1 MLILNNIKTFNPFMR
16 KNIMPKQLFIITLI
30 FLSACTE
37 QQTVSPADFSNMSI
51 TLDGKAGYQKIVREA
66 VNALKKAE
74 QVGGEWRDSTK
85 IMKEAKE
92 LAGSNNYIEA
102 IKKIKTTRFQAK
114 RGYRQIMAQKN
125 KGNPDY
131 LTQ

>member
-1 MLILNNIKTFNPFMR
+1 
-16 KNIMPKQLFIITLI
+16 MPKQLFIIILI

-37 QQTVSPADFSNMSI
+37 QQTIPPADFSNMSI
-51 TLDGKAGYQKIVREA
+51 TPDGKVGYQKIVREA
-66 VNALKKAE
+66 VNALQKVQ
-74 QVGGEWRDSTK
+74 QVGGEWRDSAK
-85 IMKEAKE
+85 IMEQAKK
-92 LAGSNNYIEA
+92 LASSNNYIEA

-131 LTQ
+131 LTR